1 MSPII
6 KKKRERYTL
15 PNRYILLILTIVC
28 VILMIL
34 SFSTNLL
41 SIPLNTLS
49 GYTLVPFQKGLNAV
63 GTALIDRAENLKTL
77 EQVTN
82 ENADLKRQIA
92 ELTKDN
98 TLLQQDKYEL
108 TKLRELYDLDT
119 EYEDYNKIGARI
131 IARDSGNWYS
141 GFIIDK
147 GSDDGIQVDCNV
159 IAGSG
164 LVGRVTEVGPNYAKV
179 VSIISDNANT
189 SGMILSTGD
198 LLIVTGSLKLMGIGV
213 IEYSQLVDPDGAVGV
228 GDKVVTSNISDK
240 YLQGILIG
248 YIDTVNSDSNNLT
261 KSGTLIPAVDFR
273 HLEDVLV
280 ITDLKNI
287 PQTDQTTSE

>member
-1 MSPII
+1 MSPIV
-6 KKKRERYTL
+6 KKKREHYTL
-15 PNRYILLILTIVC
+15 PNRYVLLILTIVC
-28 VILMIL
+28 VVLMIL
-34 SFSTNLL
+34 SFSTNIL
-41 SIPLNTLS
+41 STPLNTMS

-63 GTALIDRAENLKTL
+63 GRSLIDRAENFKTL

-108 TKLRELYDLDT
+108 TKLRELYDLDA
-119 EYEDYNKIGARI
+119 EYEEYDKIGARI

-141 GFIIDK
+141 DFIIDK
-147 GSDDGIQVDCNV
+147 GSNDGVSVDCNV

-164 LVGRVTEVGPNYAKV
+164 LVGRVSEVGPNYSKV
-179 VSIISDNANT
+179 ISIISDNTNT

-198 LLIVTGSLKLMGIGV
+198 ILIVTGSLKLMEVGV
-213 IEYSQLVDPDGAVGV
+213 IEYSQLADPDGNVGV

-248 YIDTVNSDSNNLT
+248 YIDTVNTDSNNLT
-261 KSGTLIPAVDFR
+261 KSGTLIPAVDFK

-280 ITDLKNI
+280 ITDLKKVPNVNYE
-287 PQTDQTTSE
+287 QNY

>member
-1 MSPII
+1 MSPLI
-6 KKKRERYTL
+6 KKKREKYTL

-34 SFSTNLL
+34 SFSTNIL
-41 SIPLNTLS
+41 SIPLNTIS

-63 GTALIDRAENLKTL
+63 GTALIDRAQNLKTL

-108 TKLRELYDLDT
+108 TKLRELYDLDA
-119 EYEDYNKIGARI
+119 EYEEYDKIGARI

-147 GSDDGIQVDCNV
+147 GTDDGVMVDCNV

-198 LLIVTGSLKLMGIGV
+198 LLIVTGSLRLMDIGV
-213 IEYSQLVDPDGAVGV
+213 IEYSQLVDPESSVGV

-240 YLQGILIG
+240 YLEGILIG

-287 PQTDQTTSE
+287 PDISGDREY